1 MNYKINKGHFCHFHC
16 SCVEQVL
23 GISYFVSVNTLALW
37 SLRSLL
43 RLHVY
48 MLVAHCSPTKVTSV
62 DCYATPEIDLE
73 TIKKLM
79 FRGPSAKEGPQQ
91 VWFLILWGLGLS
103 HIISRSIDRSFFW
116 MVQKFNK
123 NGAKGI
129 EEELNTLFVSVAW
142 ERWKHCNVYVFKRVN
157 KCYGDASQHSKW
169 RIVVVF
175 SWSLG
180 SPSDFSRDHEWTRI
194 VCSAPRFFLV

>member
-103 HIISRSIDRSFFW
+103 HIISRSIDRSFFLDGAEIQ
-116 MVQKFNK
+116 QKWCQRNRRR
-123 NGAKGI
+123 A
-129 EEELNTLFVSVAW
+129 
-142 ERWKHCNVYVFKRVN
+142 
-157 KCYGDASQHSKW
+157 QHSLC
-169 RIVVVF
+169 F
-175 SWSLG
+175 SGMREMETL
-180 SPSDFSRDHEWTRI
+180 
-194 VCSAPRFFLV
+194 